1 MYVPILK
8 FIDILVIEIFDL
20 KCRFSV
26 TAVPKCKKN
35 FFKFWWDSDMDE
47 LKEKSIASCKLWK
60 DAGKPRSGSIFTI
73 YRRDKALY
81 KNNIRTRQGK
91 EREYFTNDPHEAI
104 LKKQGTVFG
113 NVGGPSSIASKAK
126 LTLWRG

>member
-1 MYVPILK
+1 
-8 FIDILVIEIFDL
+8 
-20 KCRFSV
+20 
-26 TAVPKCKKN
+26 
-35 FFKFWWDSDMDE
+35 MDE

-91 EREYFTNDPHEAI
+91 EREYFTND
-104 LKKQGTVFG
+104 L
-113 NVGGPSSIASKAK
+113 
-126 LTLWRG
+126 

>member
-1 MYVPILK
+1 MLELERRCSITANAINYLYNRIVAILT
-8 FIDILVIEIFDL
+8 
-20 KCRFSV
+20 FSAETR

-60 DAGKPRSGSIFTI
+60 DAGKPCSGSIFTI

-91 EREYFTNDPHEAI
+91 EREYFTNDSQICP
-104 LKKQGTVFG
+104 T
-113 NVGGPSSIASKAK
+113 
-126 LTLWRG
+126 